1 MWIIIEIKKLK
12 IDQKT
17 NLKNI
22 HHSKN
27 SKDSQL
33 SANVTWHDAYSPVET
48 KKYSKKNPN
57 WIIRC
62 NIYINEEDGVI
73 NLESKS
79 SYPQNI

>member
-1 MWIIIEIKKLK
+1 LK

-17 NLKNI
+17 NFKNI

-57 WIIRC
+57 
-62 NIYINEEDGVI
+62 
-73 NLESKS
+73 
-79 SYPQNI
+79 